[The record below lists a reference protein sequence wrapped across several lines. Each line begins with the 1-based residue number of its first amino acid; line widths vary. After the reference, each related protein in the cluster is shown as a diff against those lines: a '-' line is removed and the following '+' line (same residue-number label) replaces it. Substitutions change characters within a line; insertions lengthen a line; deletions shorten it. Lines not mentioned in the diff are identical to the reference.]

1 MTPAKASPSSAAA
14 ISAYCSQPKNP
25 RGGQPEGPT
34 RARLRS
40 ASFHHAAAAAAH
52 PEHRQMR
59 RPKTQPEL
67 LCRGA
72 ATSSPTRVPAKVLVN
87 VAVQRSLGPVQVVAS
102 TEWSVGEL
110 VAAALAR
117 YDREGRRPTLPA
129 AEPSAFGLH
138 YSQFSLESD
147 TALPILAAIRPESG
161 RDRIPAGSRL
171 DSGRI
176 AARIGSAVSASVFG
190 RFWPRNGR
198 IPTAIRPTVAGR
210 PVEGRQSVVWRGW
223 RRRRE
228 ER

>member
-1 MTPAKASPSSAAA
+1 MTPTKASPSSAAA
-14 ISAYCSQPKNP
+14 ISPHCSQPKNP

-40 ASFHHAAAAAAH
+40 ASFHHAAAAAAAH

-138 YSQFSLESD
+138 YSQFSLEC
-147 TALPILAAIRPESG
+147 LNPEEKL
-161 RDRIPAGSRL
+161 INLGSRNFFL
-171 DSGRI
+171 CLKPETEKSNSSSSGS
-176 AARIGSAVSASVFG
+176 GSAATASCSKQ
-190 RFWPRNGR
+190 
-198 IPTAIRPTVAGR
+198 AEEESKMRPAWL
-210 PVEGRQSVVWRGW
+210 SFMDCLL
-223 RRRRE
+223 
-228 ER
+228 